1 MSAHLTSLIH
11 PGISGLRNSLLTF
24 ICVFLAGFI
33 YAQPLPLDPSIRIG
47 KLENGLTYYLKVNK
61 KPENKAA
68 LRIAL
73 KAGSI
78 VEDEDQQGLAHFVE
92 HMCFNGTKNFTKNE
106 MINYLE
112 SVGTRFGPDLNAYTS
127 FDETVYMLEVRT
139 DDAEKLSKG
148 LTVMEDWA
156 GGVAFDGDEI
166 DKERGVV
173 VSEWRS
179 RLSADQRMSNK
190 YYPVMYKGSQYANR
204 LPIGKPEIIENAP
217 YSTVKRFYTDWYRP
231 DLMAIIVVGDID
243 LNAMEKEVKT
253 RFSKLTNPTNPRARQ
268 QYNVPL
274 TGENAV
280 SVVSDK
286 EAGLSTVRV
295 MYKHKN
301 TKTLTKS
308 DYRAKLV
315 EQLYNSMLNQR
326 LSELQR
332 LPDPPFIFAY
342 SGYGE
347 DVGDLATYTSYAAVK
362 ETALMKGLETILT
375 ENERVKNHGFL
386 ESELERVKAS
396 MIKNAESAVLEE
408 DKTESTRFAMA
419 AVYHFLEDSP
429 LLSAQQRLDM
439 LNLYLKEIKLNEV
452 NMLAAKWLKD
462 SDRVVIVTAPEKEG
476 LTLPTESDINTLIA
490 NVKKS
495 KPAGYAD
502 DALDEPLLN
511 KKLVSQPPATIQEV
525 DETNTLELTYKNGV
539 KVILKSTAF
548 KNDEILFSAQSKGG
562 TSLYSEAEL
571 LSARYAV
578 SAVTN
583 SGLGNFNTTQLDKKL
598 SDKNVRLNPYL
609 SETSEGFNGTSSPDD
624 LETLL
629 QLLYLYFTQPRYT
642 PDGLTSVLNK
652 ERAFLQNVDANPNA
666 YFSREMQKFKF
677 GNHPRRMP
685 TVMEDL
691 DKVNGDA
698 AFKIFRERFANAA
711 DFTFFFVGN
720 IDFEK
725 HGNLIHTYLANLPTN
740 ANTENYKDLGI
751 KFISGKQQM
760 DIKKGEAPRSN
771 VDITYH
777 GDFKFEGDNEYMFQ
791 SMLDVA
797 RIKLRESMREDLGGV
812 YGVSL
817 FGNTSRITNTYS
829 ITISFNADPDRT
841 EELTKAAYD
850 VIEKLKSDGPTE
862 LDITK
867 VSETQRQSRI
877 VDLEKNNFWI
887 GRMTNDQFYGLKP
900 NWHKME
906 LLEKQLEKLSPKAI
920 QESVSKYFT
929 QSNILQSI
937 VVPEKYVNVQKP

>member
-1 MSAHLTSLIH
+1 MST
-11 PGISGLRNSLLTF
+11 LRPLLNICCIFFMRYSFLLFISLLLP
-24 ICVFLAGFI
+24 VLAC
-33 YAQPLPLDPSIRIG
+33 AQPLPLDPSIRIG
-47 KLENGLTYYLKVNK
+47 KLPNGLTYYIKVNK

-78 VEDEDQQGLAHFVE
+78 VEDEDQLGLAHFVE

-156 GGVAFDGDEI
+156 GGVSFDGDEI

-190 YYPVMYKGSQYANR
+190 YFPVMYKGSQYADR

-231 DLMAIIVVGDID
+231 DLMAIIVVGDFD
-243 LNAMEKEVKT
+243 LNTMENEIKT
-253 RFSKLTNPTNPRARQ
+253 RFSDLVNPPNPRPRKE
-268 QYNVPL
+268 YNVPL
-274 TGENAV
+274 TGENLV
-280 SVVSDK
+280 TVVSDK

-301 TKTLTKS
+301 SKTLTKA

-326 LSELQR
+326 LSEIQR

-362 ETALMKGLETILT
+362 ESAIMKGLETILS

-396 MIKNAESAVLEE
+396 LIKNAESAVLEE

-419 AVYHFLEDSP
+419 AVYHFLEESP

-439 LNLYLKEIKLNEV
+439 LNLYLKDIKVNEV
-452 NMLAAKWLKD
+452 NMLASKWLKD

-476 LTLPTESDINTLIA
+476 LTLPSESDINALI
-490 NVKKS
+490 NKVKNS
-495 KPAGYAD
+495 NLPAYAD
-502 DALDEPLLN
+502 DALDEPLLS
-511 KKLVSQPPATIQEV
+511 KKLDAQPPATIQEV
-525 DETNTLELTYKNGV
+525 DETNSLELTYKNGV
-539 KVILKSTAF
+539 KVILKSTPF

-562 TSLYSEAEL
+562 TSLYTEDQIL
-571 LSARYAV
+571 DARYAV

-583 SGLGNFNTTQLDKKL
+583 SGLGNFNATQLDKKL
-598 SDKNVRLNPYL
+598 SDKKVRLNPFL
-609 SETSEGFNGTSSPDD
+609 GETSEGFNGSASPDD

-629 QLLYLYFTQPRYT
+629 QLLYLYFTQPGFSE
-642 PDGLTSVLNK
+642 DGLTSVLSK

-691 DKVNGDA
+691 DKVNGNA
-698 AFKIFRERFANAA
+698 AFKIFKERFSNAA

-725 HGNLIHTYLANLPTN
+725 HGNLIHTYLSNLPVDGK
-740 ANTENYKDLGI
+740 TENYKDLGI
-751 KFISGKQQM
+751 KLISGKQRL

-771 VDITYH
+771 VDITFH

-797 RIKLRESMREDLGGV
+797 RIKLRETMREDLGGV

-817 FGNTSRITNTYS
+817 FGGPSRITNTYS

-850 VIEKLKSDGPTE
+850 VIENLKSEGPTD

-867 VSETQRQSRI
+867 VTETQRQTRI
-877 VDLEKNNFWI
+877 VDLERNNFWL
-887 GRMTNDQFYGLKP
+887 GRMTNDEFYGLKP
-900 NWHKME
+900 AWHKME
-906 LLEKQLEKLSPKAI
+906 LLEKQLEKLNPKVI
-920 QESVSKYFT
+920 QDSASKYFN
-929 QSNILQSI
+929 QSNVLQSI

>member
-1 MSAHLTSLIH
+1 MSTLRITLSHS
-11 PGISGLRNSLLTF
+11 GIFQLHKSVLLF
-24 ICVFLAGFI
+24 ICIFLTGNVL
-33 YAQPLPLDPSIRIG
+33 AQPLPLDPSIRIG

-92 HMCFNGTKNFTKNE
+92 HMCFNGSRNFTKNE

-139 DDAEKLSKG
+139 DDKEKLSKG

-156 GGVAFDGDEI
+156 GGVTFDDEEI

-173 VSEWRS
+173 ESEWRS
-179 RLSADQRMSNK
+179 RLSADQRMANK
-190 YYPVMYKGSQYANR
+190 YYPVMYKGSQYAER

-231 DLMAIIVVGDID
+231 DLMAIIVIGDFD
-243 LNAMEKEVKT
+243 LNVMEKEVKT
-253 RFSKLTNPTNPRARQ
+253 RFSKLENPATPRPRPA
-268 QYNVPL
+268 YNVPL

-301 TKTLTKS
+301 VKTLTSS

-326 LSELQR
+326 LSEIQR

-362 ETALMKGLETILT
+362 ESALMKGLETILT
-375 ENERVKNHGFL
+375 ENERVKKHGFL
-386 ESELERVKAS
+386 DSELERVKATF
-396 MIKNAESAVLEE
+396 IKNAESAVLEE

-419 AVYHFLEDSP
+419 AVYHFLEDYP

-439 LNLYLKEIKLNEV
+439 LNLYLKDIKLDEV
-452 NMLAAKWLKD
+452 NMLAEKWLKD

-476 LTLPTESDINTLIA
+476 LTLPTEADINALIDK
-490 NVKKS
+490 VKKS
-495 KPAGYAD
+495 NLAAYAD
-502 DALDEPLLN
+502 DTLDEPLLN
-511 KKLVSQPPATIQEV
+511 EKLEAQAPETIKEI

-539 KVILKSTAF
+539 KVVLKSTEF

-562 TSLYSEAEL
+562 TSLYPEDQI

-578 SAVTN
+578 QAVTN
-583 SGLGNFNTTQLDKKL
+583 SGLGKFNPTQLDKKL
-598 SDKNVRLNPYL
+598 SDKKVRLNPYL
-609 SETSEGFNGTSSPDD
+609 GETSEGFNGSSSPDD

-629 QLLYLYFTQPRYT
+629 QMLYLYFTQPGYSE
-642 PDGLTSVLNK
+642 DGISTVLNK

-685 TVMEDL
+685 TVLEDL
-691 DKVNGDA
+691 DNVNGEA
-698 AFKIFRERFANAA
+698 AFKVFRERFSNAA

-725 HGNLIHTYLANLPTN
+725 HGNLIHTYLSNLPSN
-740 ANTENYKDLGI
+740 ATREDYKDLNI
-751 KFISGKQQM
+751 KYISGKQNM
-760 DIKKGEAPRSN
+760 NIKKGEAPRSN

-777 GDFKFEGDNEYMFQ
+777 GDFSFEGDNEFMFQ
-791 SMLDVA
+791 SMLEVA
-797 RIKLRESMREDLGGV
+797 RIKLRETMREDLGGV

-817 FGNTSRITNTYS
+817 YGGPNRINNTYY

-841 EELTKAAYD
+841 EELTRAAYE
-850 VIEKLKSDGPTE
+850 VIEKLKSEGPSD

-867 VSETQRQSRI
+867 VSETQKQTRI
-877 VDLEKNNFWI
+877 VDLEKNNFWL

-900 NWHKME
+900 NWHKLE
-906 LLEKQLEKLSPKAI
+906 LLEEKLVTLNPKVI
-920 QESVSKYFT
+920 QESVSKYFN